1 MVLLAILNLFIILQ
15 FSKIINIKCY
25 HKYTESP
32 MSKDKLINHKNIQE
46 RFLKKVDRSET
57 NTKCHIWL
65 ASKNRTGHGM
75 FSVLGK
81 TIPASRYAFMIFNG
95 QVASHEV
102 ITQNCFNPSCVN
114 PKHLELS
121 NKRKLSKRISV
132 NPAQLVTGSLSFL
145 NRLKKERP
153 DLSNKIE
160 DLITEIN
167 NPPTE
172 VNFEN
177 IDPFSN
183 TIS

>member
-1 MVLLAILNLFIILQ
+1 MDY
-15 FSKIINIKCY
+15 KETY
-25 HKYTESP
+25 
-32 MSKDKLINHKNIQE
+32 KLIDNEKIKE

-81 TIPASRYAFMIFNG
+81 TIPASRYAFMMFNG

-121 NKRKLSKRISV
+121 NKRKIGKRLSIR
-132 NPAQLVTGSLSFL
+132 PEQLITGSISFL

-172 VNFEN
+172 VNFSDM
-177 IDPFSN
+177 DPFVYSGK
-183 TIS
+183 SLSS